1 LTKPGEWRCL
11 VCVVKNARDVEQCLC
26 GTFKTALGKDN
37 SDLQTPHP
45 KKAHI
50 TEVQVAKSAA
60 MLAKSAEL
68 NALTDRRTIGSSITA
83 KLPQTKIMTPVAKK
97 KHAKY
102 DDILRTWEQKQLYS
116 ITIRVRL
123 LPESSFL
130 QLDFTPHNFFFI
142 CILRMTLAKLFS
154 LLLSP
159 TVSNYRLYSKG
170 WHLDMTSP

>member
-1 LTKPGEWRCL
+1 L
-11 VCVVKNARDVEQCLC
+11 
-26 GTFKTALGKDN
+26 
-37 SDLQTPHP
+37 
-45 KKAHI
+45 
-50 TEVQVAKSAA
+50 
-60 MLAKSAEL
+60 LAKSAEL
-68 NALTDRRTIGSSITA
+68 NALTDRRTIRSSISA

-97 KHAKY
+97 KHAKN

-123 LPESSFL
+123 LPESSFYSL
-130 QLDFTPHNFFFI
+130 ISHPNNFFFI
-142 CILRMTLAKLFS
+142 CIFRMTLAKLFL